1 MTDNK
6 RLENTQAKSRDEIYA
21 KKYTSKIWLEEPDPN
36 NPYIAKN
43 AFLSGYDFFELVE
56 SSSLSNIVFLLIRG
70 DLPNSDDS
78 AFFEYTCKIL
88 MNPGPRHPAAKA
100 AIQATVGK
108 TDVTHVLPIAL
119 SVMGGQENAAGIVP
133 AAMKYVIRNYKQEPS
148 AIAAAIQKRSNDKED
163 HLWSQQLPGYGQ
175 IYGSADTFARN
186 CLQRIVNKFPARN
199 LVAWAAKFSDEL
211 AINNAGILM
220 PGVAAACFAESG
232 FSAKQGA
239 ALFQLICAPGLLAHG
254 LEYLGKPTTA
264 VPFTPDED
272 YFIEGVAGD
281 D

>member
-1 MTDNK
+1 MTDSK
-6 RLENTQAKSRDEIYA
+6 RLENTQAKSREEIYA
-21 KKYTSKIWLEEPDPN
+21 QKYTSKIWLEEPDPN

-43 AFLSGYDFFELVE
+43 AFLSGYNFFELVE
-56 SSSLSNIVFLLIRG
+56 SSSLSNVIFLLVRG
-70 DLPNSDDS
+70 HLPNADDS
-78 AFFEYTCKIL
+78 VFFEYICKIL
-88 MNPGPRHPAAKA
+88 INPGPRHPAAKA

-108 TDVTHVLPIAL
+108 TDITHVLPIAL
-119 SVMGGQENAAGIVP
+119 SVMGGQENAAGMLP
-133 AAMKYVIRNYKQEPS
+133 AAMKFVIRNYKQEPS
-148 AIAAAIQKRSNDKED
+148 AVASAVRKRNSENED
-163 HLWSQQLPGYGQ
+163 HVRSQQLPGYGQ

-186 CLQRIVNKFPARN
+186 CLQQVVDKFPARN
-199 LVAWAAKFSDEL
+199 LVSWAAKFSDEL

-220 PGVAAACFAESG
+220 PGVAAVCFAELG

-264 VPFTPDED
+264 APFTPDED
-272 YFIEGVAGD
+272 YFIEGVATD

>member
-6 RLENTQAKSRDEIYA
+6 RLENTQAKSRDETYA

-56 SSSLSNIVFLLIRG
+56 SSSLSNILFLLIRG
-70 DLPNSDDS
+70 DLPNSADS
-78 AFFEYTCKIL
+78 AFFDYISKIL

-108 TDVTHVLPIAL
+108 TDITHLLPIAL

-133 AAMKYVIRNYKQEPS
+133 AAMKFVIRNYKREPS
-148 AIAAAIQKRSNDKED
+148 VIANSIQNCNNAHGD

-186 CLQRIVNKFPARN
+186 CLQRIVDKFPTRN
-199 LVAWAAKFSDEL
+199 LAAWSAKFSDEL
-211 AINNAGILM
+211 ATDNAGILM
-220 PGVAAACFAESG
+220 PGVAAVCFAELG
-232 FSAKQGA
+232 FAAKQGG

-264 VPFTPDED
+264 APFVSDED
-272 YFIEGVAGD
+272 YFIKGVAKD